1 MVRSLTT
8 NGSLCIKDL
17 AVRLSFV
24 EATAFSAPILNGAE
38 ISKKCV
44 DLTVELVK
52 YISRL
57 LQSVESARIIAQNFL
72 FDGGR

>member
-1 MVRSLTT
+1 MYQPRTDQPVRITFL
-8 NGSLCIKDL
+8 IDVI
-17 AVRLSFV
+17 AHF
-24 EATAFSAPILNGAE
+24 NGAE
-38 ISKKCV
+38 ISKKFV

-52 YISRL
+52 PIGRL